1 MVADMDMDM
10 VICATAMGTT
20 AVSGIIMATDITTIV
35 TGAITA
41 TTTLPPTTAAEF
53 GAVAITITASSGG
66 KEFARFI
73 GHAPAADGE
82 PGFCLPRKRKQ
93 PQHYM
98 LYGT

>member
-1 MVADMDMDM
+1 M

-41 TTTLPPTTAAEF
+41 TTTLPPTTAA
-53 GAVAITITASSGG
+53 AVAITITASSGG